1 MTRTENVEL
10 LDVVLQPHYMPM
22 DIDLTVTYN
31 EVNCAC
37 SSDTGETTSTEK
49 WTEYEL
55 ADMVINRI
63 TCYADEAFDTVKAV
77 NIEEGTLLTSDI
89 QKIWDKVPPYEP

>member
-31 EVNCAC
+31 EVNCSC
-37 SSDTGETTSTEK
+37 SGDNCCDARKCRES
-49 WTEYEL
+49 
-55 ADMVINRI
+55 
-63 TCYADEAFDTVKAV
+63 FDTTCASCS
-77 NIEEGTLLTSDI
+77 ICHIRRFCRD
-89 QKIWDKVPPYEP
+89 